1 MEMSG
6 NSCDNA
12 LHTAPIV
19 SDLLPLLGGS
29 SAGPAGTAPDAPPSP
44 GIEAS
49 SATEAPPPR
58 QVGELVLADLQ
69 LVAVLEAVRVDPA
82 AVHVRAVERS
92 RVVQVPRVGP
102 AHEHRVVA
110 RHCDVVEEDLRL
122 RRAADRQPLA
132 GERERLAAPAA
143 ARADHERAA
152 LGRDVADVDRAQLP
166 GLL

>member
-49 SATEAPPPR
+49 SATEAPLPR

-69 LVAVLEAVRVDPA
+69 LVAVLEAVRVDPT
-82 AVHVRAVERS
+82 AVHVGSVERS
-92 RVVQVPRVGP
+92 RVVQVPRVGS
-102 AHEHRVVA
+102 AHQHRVVA
-110 RHCDVVEEDLRL
+110 RDGDVVEEDLRL
-122 RRAADRQPLA
+122 RRAPDRQPLA
-132 GERERLAAPAA
+132 GERELLADAAA
-143 ARADHERAA
+143 ARADDERAA
-152 LGRDVADVDRAQLP
+152 FGRHVADVDRPHLA
-166 GLL
+166 